1 MQNSGERTSV
11 RQAAVVIG
19 AAVALLVVTTV
30 LLVPHE
36 GMGMCMFSGSEPEG
50 GFDLGWFVG
59 FGVQLGDCSTAWTS
73 LVGIPTGYVLW
84 AGMQILVI
92 AAAVLAQALLLG
104 REPKPID

>member
-1 MQNSGERTSV
+1 MQNFGERASS
-11 RQAAVVIG
+11 RQAAAVIG

-36 GMGMCMFSGSEPEG
+36 GWGMCMFSGSEPDG

-59 FGVQLGDCSTAWTS
+59 FGVQLGGCSTAWTS

-84 AGMQILVI
+84 AGVQILVI

-104 REPKPID
+104 REAKRIP